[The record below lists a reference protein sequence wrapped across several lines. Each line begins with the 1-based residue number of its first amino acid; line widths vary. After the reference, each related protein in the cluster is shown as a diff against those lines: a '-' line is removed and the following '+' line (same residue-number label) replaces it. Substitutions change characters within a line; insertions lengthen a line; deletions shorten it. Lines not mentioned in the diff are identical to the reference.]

1 MAGTI
6 SEFFGYRAED
16 QSAAAL
22 KAVANKKCP
31 FLGSACTKML
41 GRERTISGV
50 CAIRQKTAKSSLG

>member
-16 QSAAAL
+16 ESPAAL
-22 KAVANKKCP
+22 KAVADKKCP

-41 GRERTISGV
+41 DENG
-50 CAIRQKTAKSSLG
+50 